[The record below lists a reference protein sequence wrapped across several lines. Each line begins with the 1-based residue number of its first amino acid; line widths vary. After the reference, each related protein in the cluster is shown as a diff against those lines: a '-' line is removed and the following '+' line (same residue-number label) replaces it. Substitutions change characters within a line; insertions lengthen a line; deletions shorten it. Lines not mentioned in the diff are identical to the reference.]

1 MCQIV
6 VDNTPSTSS
15 RPSSFVPEDDDLT
28 VPGSTSS
35 SVEQVKRPS
44 LKRRAPAVQD
54 NQSVLYCKYLAV
66 SIELKE
72 LKKKQILDNNKVK
85 DILEDIARLD
95 SQSGKANL
103 ERVLCKKKQEE
114 ELFQL
119 EKEKLIK
126 EINNV

>member
-15 RPSSFVPEDDDLT
+15 RPSSFVPEDDDIT

-54 NQSVLYCKYLAV
+54 NQSELYCKYLAV

-95 SQSGKANL
+95 RQSSKANL

>member
-95 SQSGKANL
+95 CQSSKANL